1 MTSEPPSHFCLRPER
16 ERVWSQARVTRLRE
30 TTMGCLLGKFSDLFK
45 KIHTL
50 WTLYGTP
57 LLDLY
62 NGHFRL
68 PPRYVQG
75 GRCRGVQLYG
85 SQNTIYNL
93 IRKLENNSLSLCTVV
108 PCNGR
113 YEGSAIAGFRGASKS
128 SIWGRVSMGLTDRRK
143 TPQNLVDNRKNWK
156 ILTVSRK

>member
-1 MTSEPPSHFCLRPER
+1 MRCLVCLVAWPLSNAAARTGVTLTIRLSVFFASLLLCLPKTDYRDIKGRGYDRRLESRGCERLPWNVYWENLATSSKKSIHCGLTVLR
-16 ERVWSQARVTRLRE
+16 A
-30 TTMGCLLGKFSDLFK
+30 
-45 KIHTL
+45 
-50 WTLYGTP
+50 

-93 IRKLENNSLSLCTVV
+93 IRKLENNSLSLCTVA

-113 YEGSAIAGFRGASKS
+113 YEGSAIAGFTGASKS
-128 SIWGRVSMGLTDRRK
+128 SI
-143 TPQNLVDNRKNWK
+143 
-156 ILTVSRK
+156 